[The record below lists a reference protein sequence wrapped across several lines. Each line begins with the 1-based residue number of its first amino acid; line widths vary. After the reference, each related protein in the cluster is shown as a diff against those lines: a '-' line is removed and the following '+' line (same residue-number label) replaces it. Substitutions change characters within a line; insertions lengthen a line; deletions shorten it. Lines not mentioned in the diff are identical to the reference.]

1 MNYLTKFCIII
12 ILLIALFGCEKNN
25 TEPPIVSDLLKIDS
39 LICNRD
45 TIKAWTDT
53 AYFKV
58 YVSGENYEVRWLANH
73 GTLRGEGEE
82 IIYFAGE
89 CCVGFNT
96 VYCTVFD
103 SIGELSDSL
112 NITVTSYYE

>member
-1 MNYLTKFCIII
+1 MSDQLT
-12 ILLIALFGCEKNN
+12 
-25 TEPPIVSDLLKIDS
+25 IDS
-39 LICNRD
+39 LTCNTD